1 MIATAQSKKSS
12 TSHVISVAKF
22 QRFFQTV
29 ANPAVDKEDL
39 KCYSDFI
46 NHKFHDLLLRGEATA
61 KANSRVF
68 MGRSI
73 CRLPTAFR
81 NISRNSRSRAKR
93 STRGQF
99 LEQLAARPPLNPS
112 YGEDVEDR
120 LPEIAGRLERS
131 ARSHLWH
138 HRCQS
143 EEPGIR
149 ARAEVLS
156 HFRSAAVVCDNG
168 RVVGA
173 AFSWIQR

>member
-29 ANPAVDKEDL
+29 ASPDVDKEDL

-93 STRGQF
+93 STCGRF
-99 LEQLAARPPLNPS
+99 SNS
-112 YGEDVEDR
+112 
-120 LPEIAGRLERS
+120 LP
-131 ARSHLWH
+131 
-138 HRCQS
+138 
-143 EEPGIR
+143 R
-149 ARAEVLS
+149 ARRSTPMAKMSRTGCRRSPGGLS
-156 HFRSAAVVCDNG
+156 VALARTFGIIDANLKNPASEHWPGGDRIISRCFALVWPNR
-168 RVVGA
+168 R
-173 AFSWIQR
+173 